1 MLVTERKKD
10 GIKFLELH
18 GRIDGN
24 TGEFEKELTDMV
36 VGETRIVVDCGGL
49 NFINSSGLRIFLSAV
64 KTVSNND
71 GKIVLCNLTQNISDI
86 FKISGFTKIFK
97 IYKNLD
103 EALKNI

>member
-1 MLVTERKKD
+1 MLITERKKD

-24 TGEFEKELTDMV
+24 TGDFEKELTDMV
-36 VGETRIVVDCGGL
+36 VGENRIVVDCGGL

-71 GKIVLCNLTQNISDI
+71 GKIVMCNLTQSIGEI

-103 EALKNI
+103 EAIKNV